1 MATICI
7 TKSHVVLFKK
17 KQQKQKQFQ
26 DQKYGTHLGQIHE
39 FDK

>member
-7 TKSHVVLFKK
+7 TKSHVVLLKK
-17 KQQKQKQFQ
+17 KQKQKQFQ